1 MTTYR
6 AAYIPPEPGSNG
18 VGVLLTTHEHCTLT
32 DDQLMVVVRQVA
44 AANDAEGEII
54 IGDWSE

>member
-18 VGVLLTTHEHCTLT
+18 VGVLLTTHEHCT
-32 DDQLMVVVRQVA
+32 
-44 AANDAEGEII
+44 
-54 IGDWSE
+54 